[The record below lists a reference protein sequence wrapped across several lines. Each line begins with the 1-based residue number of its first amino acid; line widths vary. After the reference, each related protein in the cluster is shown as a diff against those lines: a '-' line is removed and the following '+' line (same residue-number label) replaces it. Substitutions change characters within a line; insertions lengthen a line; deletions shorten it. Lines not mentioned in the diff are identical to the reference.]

1 MEDKIIIPIAVCV
14 ILPIMIV
21 WLVQRTVTNRVN
33 KNAEIILKAIENN
46 STIDADALVNA
57 LGRRAKS
64 AREILNKRLLRGCM
78 FSLIGVA
85 LVISDVVMYC
95 TSSDPEDNDLLAIF
109 MILSGVLLAIGIAYL
124 IVYYVTRRDV
134 DTETKESERKNF

>member
-1 MEDKIIIPIAVCV
+1 MFVSIAICV

-21 WLVQRTVTNRVN
+21 WLVQRTVTNRDN

-57 LGRRAKS
+57 LGRRKVS
-64 AREILNKRLLRGCM
+64 SREILNKRLLRGCM

-95 TSSDPEDNDLLAIF
+95 TSTDPDGNDMLTLF
-109 MILSGVLLAIGIAYL
+109 MIFSGVLLAIGIAYL
-124 IVYYVTRRDV
+124 IVYYVTRREV
-134 DTETKESERKNF
+134 DTSAGENEQKLL